1 MSAPHKVFA
10 CLAQTLIVFLLLA
23 FAAPLPRSQGQT
35 PPPRGKPEQGGQTIR
50 VNVALVQTDVEVF
63 DRQGRFVPNLKL
75 DQFELR
81 IDGKVQPISF
91 LELVSAGSP
100 QDQAIWAKAESQTVP
115 APPQPVAMSPNPGRT
130 VLIFLDDW
138 HLSNDSILRSRAAI
152 SDLIKTS
159 MGPKDSVA
167 IFAATGQL
175 ESLRQLTRDK
185 AAMLA
190 SLEKLRYQ
198 SSGVRD
204 FESPP
209 MSEAQAVLIAQ
220 GDEHVMT
227 LFLPAV
233 SGRSE
238 DEIRQG
244 RMANPDIWREIEEA
258 MLVVRKRANALAL
271 ASAAIAQRSLDALSS
286 LLTAYET
293 LPGRKVVFLLS
304 DGFLLQ
310 PNISDTA
317 RTIMSLTDAAARAG
331 FVIYTLDARSL
342 AAGLPDARTKRGTD
356 KTGSV
361 AHNGYNEAT
370 ATQGVLDVLSAN
382 NGGRFLKNTDAL
394 NTALSTAV
402 EEISQY
408 YMLAWPFDPEQ
419 VKPGKHNTVQVAIKG
434 RPDLG
439 VRLRQGALDLSQ
451 LVTVQPTVPTM
462 PPEQTPVQAY
472 AGARTVVDMSVEE
485 LLRAY
490 PEELRDV
497 TLEENNERLDLL
509 LKKLGEGVETF
520 FRDFPNTVSKESVR
534 MESSGPNHSVGR
546 TVTQNFNYAF
556 FPAKDGRFWKEARLD
571 SKDRE
576 IGDNE
581 IRGFPFF
588 TSGFAGLCM
597 FFHPRHQFGSE
608 FRYLG
613 KQRSSPN
620 ADLIA
625 FAQKPGDNDALA
637 SYQTLHMPAPVP
649 LLYQGLVWVDTG
661 NYQILRMRTDLLARR
676 TDIDLTRQTSELWFS
691 EVRFQSVPQSFWL
704 PREVVVTSESGG
716 WLFRNT
722 HRYSDYR
729 VFTVEAQDK
738 VEPPKKK

>member
-1 MSAPHKVFA
+1 MGAPHRFFV
-10 CLAQTLIVFLLLA
+10 CLALTLTVFLLLA
-23 FAAPLPRSQGQT
+23 FAAPHSKSQVQT
-35 PPPRGKPEQGGQTIR
+35 PPPGGKPEQGGQTIR
-50 VNVALVQTDVEVF
+50 VKVALVQTDVEVV
-63 DRQGRFVPNLKL
+63 DKQGRFVPDLKL
-75 DQFELR
+75 NQFELR

-91 LELVSAGSP
+91 LELVSAESP
-100 QDQAIWAKAESQTVP
+100 QDQAAWAKAESETVP
-115 APPQPVAMSPNPGRT
+115 VPPQPAATSSNPGRT

-152 SDLIKTS
+152 SNLIKTS

-167 IFAATGQL
+167 IFMATGQL
-175 ESLRQLTRDK
+175 ASLRQLTSDK

-198 SSGVRD
+198 SSGAQD
-204 FESPP
+204 LESPL

-220 GDEHVMT
+220 GDGHVMT

-258 MLVVRKRANALAL
+258 MLVVRKRANALAS

-293 LPGRKVVFLLS
+293 LPGRKMVLLLS
-304 DGFLLQ
+304 DGFVLQ

-317 RTIMSLTDAAARAG
+317 RTIMRLTDAAARAG

-342 AAGLPDARTKRGTD
+342 AAGQPDAKTRRGAD
-356 KTGSV
+356 RSGSLAHSGSNEV
-361 AHNGYNEAT
+361 AAP
-370 ATQGVLDVLSAN
+370 QDVLDALSAN
-382 NGGRFLKNTDAL
+382 TGGRFLKNTDAL

-402 EEISQY
+402 EEISRY

-419 VKPGKHNTVQVAIKG
+419 VKPGKHSIVQVAIKG
-434 RPDLG
+434 RPNLG
-439 VRLRQGALDLSQ
+439 VRLRQGALDLSR
-451 LVTVQPTVPTM
+451 LVSVKPSVPAV
-462 PPEQTPVQAY
+462 PPEQTPVHVY

-497 TLEENNERLDLL
+497 TIEENSERLNLL

-520 FRDFPNTVSKESVR
+520 FRDFPNTVSKEAVR
-534 MESSGPNHSVGR
+534 LESSGPNHSVGR

-556 FPAKDGRFWKEARLD
+556 FPAKDGRLWKEARLD
-571 SKDRE
+571 SKGRE
-576 IGDNE
+576 IANDE
-581 IRGFPFF
+581 IKGFPFF
-588 TSGFAGLCM
+588 TSGYAGLCM
-597 FFHPRHQFGSE
+597 FFHPHHQFGSE

-613 KQRSSPN
+613 KQGSSPN

-625 FAQKPGDNDALA
+625 FAQKPESGDVLGA
-637 SYQTLHMPAPVP
+637 YQTATMPAPVP
-649 LLYQGLVWVDTG
+649 LLCQGLAWVNPGD
-661 NYQILRMRTDLLARR
+661 YQILRMRTDLLARR
-676 TDIDLTRQTSELWFS
+676 TDIDLTRQTSEIWFS

-704 PREVVVTSESGG
+704 PREVVVTSESSG
-716 WLFRNT
+716 WVFRNI

-729 VFTVEAQDK
+729 VFTVETQEK